1 MRGAGSAP
9 KDAALRMRLALI
21 ACVVCVCGFA
31 AQPAV
36 AASPAST
43 TIDFSQA
50 GRGPFNPSYFSDAA
64 FTEGSWVG
72 YIQGDEALI
81 APVAGTA
88 ASKFTSVSVDFAP
101 AFQGTA
107 DYTIEAFSSAGRV
120 IGSSTVRATQDTGE
134 SETGP
139 WGYVT
144 LQLGPL
150 PKKAGSFRISN
161 SFVRSSFPNITVIDF
176 GVASITLSR

>member
-9 KDAALRMRLALI
+9 RDASTKLGLALI
-21 ACVVCVCGFA
+21 ACVVFTCGFA
-31 AQPAV
+31 ASAV
-36 AASPAST
+36 AASPTSA

-50 GRGPFNPSYFSDAA
+50 GIGPFDQSFFSEAD
-64 FTEGSWVG
+64 FTQGSFVG
-72 YIQGDEALI
+72 YVQGDEALI
-81 APVAGTA
+81 GPIAGTA
-88 ASKFTSVSVDFAP
+88 ASKFTSVSADISP

-107 DYTIEAFSSAGRV
+107 DYTIEALSPADRV
-120 IGSSTVRATQDTGE
+120 IGSSTVRVTQDTE
-134 SETGP
+134 DPETGP

-144 LQLGPL
+144 LGLNSL
-150 PKKAGSFRISN
+150 PKKASSFRIRN